1 MNHKP
6 LLTKLKAYSLDSNS
20 ATFIK
25 SHLTNRPQRFK
36 INTSL
41 SECGKVLAGVPP
53 ESILGPLL
61 LKIFMNYIFLT
72 L

>member
-53 ESILGPLL
+53 ESI
-61 LKIFMNYIFLT
+61 
-72 L
+72 